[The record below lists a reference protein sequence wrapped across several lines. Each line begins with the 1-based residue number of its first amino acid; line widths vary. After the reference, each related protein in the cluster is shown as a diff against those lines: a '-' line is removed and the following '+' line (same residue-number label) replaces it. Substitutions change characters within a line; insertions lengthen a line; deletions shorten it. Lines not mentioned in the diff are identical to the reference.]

1 MVACVPHD
9 YMSEVVRTVCCGE
22 MQRCK
27 VVLVRCS
34 SHGLRGVPSLRELQ
48 VTVPQLREIILLKR
62 RIACQR
68 LPI

>member
-27 VVLVRCS
+27 VVLVRFS
-34 SHGLRGVPSLRELQ
+34 SHGLRGVPYLRESY
-48 VTVPQLREIILLKR
+48 K
-62 RIACQR
+62 
-68 LPI
+68 